1 MFKITYDNIFRIG
14 VFEMIFQ
21 KKSPKDKEWELLLK
35 QEDKMLRKRENKK
48 ESQIN
53 KLLEDKVPEK
63 LQSTLNAAFRKAF
76 EIVFSKGSGIIEK
89 TYDKEKYDFE
99 YENRERWHAETGNR
113 RSLKSFS
120 KAASAGKNKNILLSG
135 IEGAGMGALGVGIP
149 DIPVFT
155 GVILKSIY
163 EVAMSYG
170 FEYESDFE
178 KFFILK
184 IIEVSMQESD
194 KFEKQNDE
202 LNRFIDEVDKYEFV
216 VEKEDI
222 DYQIAAAANS
232 VSKEM
237 LYMKFVQGIPVIGI
251 AGGLTNTVYL
261 KKIVDYAELKYR
273 RRFLISK
280 GKVL

>member
-1 MFKITYDNIFRIG
+1 MFKITYDNIFWIG

-53 KLLEDKVPEK
+53 KMLEDKVPEK

-194 KFEKQNDE
+194 KFEKQNEE

>member
-1 MFKITYDNIFRIG
+1 
-14 VFEMIFQ
+14 MIFQ

-53 KLLEDKVPEK
+53 KLLEDKVPKK

>member
-1 MFKITYDNIFRIG
+1 
-14 VFEMIFQ
+14 
-21 KKSPKDKEWELLLK
+21 
-35 QEDKMLRKRENKK
+35 
-48 ESQIN
+48 
-53 KLLEDKVPEK
+53 
-63 LQSTLNAAFRKAF
+63 
-76 EIVFSKGSGIIEK
+76 
-89 TYDKEKYDFE
+89 
-99 YENRERWHAETGNR
+99 
-113 RSLKSFS
+113 
-120 KAASAGKNKNILLSG
+120 
-135 IEGAGMGALGVGIP
+135 MGALGVGIP

-202 LNRFIDEVDKYEFV
+202 LNRFIDEVDKYEFI

>member
-1 MFKITYDNIFRIG
+1 MFKITYDNIFWIG

-120 KAASAGKNKNILLSG
+120 KAASAGKNKNILISG
-135 IEGAGMGALGVGIP
+135 LEGAGMGALGVGIP

-237 LYMKFVQGIPVIGI
+237 LYMKFVQGIPIIGI

>member
-1 MFKITYDNIFRIG
+1 MFKITYDNIFWIG

-35 QEDKMLRKRENKK
+35 QEDKMLKKRENKK

>member
-76 EIVFSKGSGIIEK
+76 EVVFSKGSGIIEK

-120 KAASAGKNKNILLSG
+120 KAASAGKNKNILISG
-135 IEGAGMGALGVGIP
+135 LEGAGMGALGVGIP

>member
-1 MFKITYDNIFRIG
+1 MFKITYDNIFWIG

-53 KLLEDKVPEK
+53 KMLEDKVPEK

-76 EIVFSKGSGIIEK
+76 EVVFSKGSGIIEK

-237 LYMKFVQGIPVIGI
+237 LYMKFVQGIPIIGI

>member
-1 MFKITYDNIFRIG
+1 MVY
-14 VFEMIFQ
+14 
-21 KKSPKDKEWELLLK
+21 
-35 QEDKMLRKRENKK
+35 
-48 ESQIN
+48 
-53 KLLEDKVPEK
+53 KLE
-63 LQSTLNAAFRKAF
+63 
-76 EIVFSKGSGIIEK
+76 
-89 TYDKEKYDFE
+89 
-99 YENRERWHAETGNR
+99 
-113 RSLKSFS
+113 
-120 KAASAGKNKNILLSG
+120 
-135 IEGAGMGALGVGIP
+135 
-149 DIPVFT
+149 
-155 GVILKSIY
+155 
-163 EVAMSYG
+163 
-170 FEYESDFE
+170 
-178 KFFILK
+178 
-184 IIEVSMQESD
+184 ESD

-251 AGGLTNTVYL
+251 AGGLTNTMYL

>member
-1 MFKITYDNIFRIG
+1 
-14 VFEMIFQ
+14 MIFQ

-35 QEDKMLRKRENKK
+35 QEDKMLKKRENKK

-76 EIVFSKGSGIIEK
+76 EVVFSKGSGIIEK

-120 KAASAGKNKNILLSG
+120 KAASVGKNKNILISG
-135 IEGAGMGALGVGIP
+135 LEGAGMGALGVGIP

-237 LYMKFVQGIPVIGI
+237 LYMKFVQGIPIIGI

>member
-1 MFKITYDNIFRIG
+1 M
-14 VFEMIFQ
+14 
-21 KKSPKDKEWELLLK
+21 
-35 QEDKMLRKRENKK
+35 
-48 ESQIN
+48 
-53 KLLEDKVPEK
+53 
-63 LQSTLNAAFRKAF
+63 QSTLNTAFRKAF

-99 YENRERWHAETGNR
+99 YENREKWHTETGSR
-113 RSLKSFS
+113 KSLKSFS
-120 KAASAGKNKNILLSG
+120 KAASAGKNKNIFLSG
-135 IEGAGMGALGVGIP
+135 LEGVGMGALGVGIP

-222 DYQIAAAANS
+222 EYQIAAAANS

-237 LYMKFVQGIPVIGI
+237 LYMKFIQGIPIIGI
-251 AGGLTNTVYL
+251 AGGLKNTVYI

-280 GKVL
+280 GKIF

>member
-1 MFKITYDNIFRIG
+1 
-14 VFEMIFQ
+14 MIFQ

-35 QEDKMLRKRENKK
+35 QEDKMLRKRDNKK

-76 EIVFSKGSGIIEK
+76 EVVFSKGSGIIEK

-135 IEGAGMGALGVGIP
+135 LEGAGMGALGVGIP

-163 EVAMSYG
+163 ELAMSYG

-202 LNRFIDEVDKYEFV
+202 LNRFIDEVDKYEFI